1 MTENRHNNF
10 WLLLEVLARRRGF
23 ILTLTIL
30 ATLVAVAMAVVLP
43 DWYKAEAL
51 IMPPKEDKAPM
62 INLGGLSEGAAGFD
76 LATISTSA
84 DVFVQILKSRTITDR
99 VIDKFGLMERYDA
112 ENYVEAFETLMDNAE
127 IVKTTEGL
135 LYVAVSD
142 MDAKMAADLA
152 NAFVDELDRASREVI
167 AAQARE
173 KRVFFNERLNQVNEQ
188 LASARKDLERF
199 QLQYKT
205 VDFDE
210 QTRLAIEQAI
220 RLKVTLAEIDI
231 QIRMLEQNL
240 RSDNAELV
248 DLRNH
253 RNIVKAELQELE
265 TGNSDS
271 SFFSLPLASI
281 PVLKSEYESYYSRV
295 RVNEALSSM
304 LMQQLEQARIQEGGS
319 FTEFSVLQRAVPP
332 EISYRPQRT
341 LIVLLTFVLSLII
354 SILLASV
361 LEYFRKLQAKSPDDY
376 DRALMFF
383 RAYLG
388 WLPGIK
394 RKG

>member
-1 MTENRHNNF
+1 MTEPRHNNF
-10 WLLLEVLARRRGF
+10 WLLLEVLAKRRGL
-23 ILTLTIL
+23 ILSLTIL
-30 ATLVAVAMAVVLP
+30 ATLVSVGIASILP
-43 DWYKAEAL
+43 EWYKAEAL
-51 IMPPKEDKAPM
+51 IMPPKEDKVPM
-62 INLGGLSEGAAGFD
+62 ISLGGLSEGAAGFD

-99 VIDKFGLMERYDA
+99 IIDKFDLMKRYDA
-112 ENYVEAFETLMDNAE
+112 ENYVEAFETLMDNSE

-135 LYVAVSD
+135 LFVAVSD
-142 MDAKMAADLA
+142 KEAKVAADLA
-152 NAFVDELDRASREVI
+152 NAFVDELDRVSREVVS
-167 AAQARE
+167 AQARE
-173 KRVFFNERLNQVNEQ
+173 KRVFFTERLNQVNQQ
-188 LASARKDLERF
+188 LANARKDLERF
-199 QLQYKT
+199 QLQYKA

-220 RLKVTLAEIDI
+220 KLKVTMAEIDI
-231 QIRMLEQNL
+231 QVKLLEQNL

-253 RNIVKAELQELE
+253 RDIVKAELQKLE
-265 TGNSDS
+265 TGNADS

-281 PVLKSEYESYYSRV
+281 PVLKSEYESFYSRV
-295 RVNEALSSM
+295 RVNEALSSL

-332 EISYRPQRT
+332 EISYRPQRV
-341 LIVLLTFVLSLII
+341 LIVILTFILSLII
-354 SILLASV
+354 SILLATV
-361 LEYFRKLQAKSPDDY
+361 WEYFHKLQTKSPEDY
-376 DRALMFF
+376 DRAMMFF

-388 WLPGIK
+388 WLPGMK